1 MGLADPRRTGAS
13 ESAVHYNQ
21 DMPHCKC
28 LVMIPNPR
36 GGNEHYP
43 IVAGTSREAAQ
54 KAMESHPYPVLV
66 DDVITVIADGQEPAD
81 PGASE
86 HNARQPTF

>member
-1 MGLADPRRTGAS
+1 
-13 ESAVHYNQ
+13 
-21 DMPHCKC
+21 
-28 LVMIPNPR
+28 
-36 GGNEHYP
+36 
-43 IVAGTSREAAQ
+43 
-54 KAMESHPYPVLV
+54 MESHPYPVLV